1 MKNDTPNDTPF
12 YYSMP
17 FLLALC
23 LHVLVLTFLIL
34 EINLPVK
41 STPGGSAA
49 SSQPIIHATAVSQK
63 TLDNYENQVRAQ
75 REAVIKQQQLQQ
87 QIAREKIIQQQRQEM
102 LKQQQIKQLELQK
115 LQAIQAAKQKVIEAQ
130 EKAAAQQKA
139 IAEKEAAQK
148 AAEQKA
154 VKLAEEKAVEKAQ
167 EKAEKKALQK
177 ALMKDM
183 QKQLASD
190 QSELN
195 HNEKASKQHSTAAT
209 DSTSPSPPSQGM
221 IDKYK
226 ALIIQAIS
234 SQWIVP
240 PNLPQNI
247 SCELDVR
254 VAPGGV
260 VLQVSIVRS
269 SGNPVLDNSAIAAV
283 NKASPLPV
291 PSIPGLF
298 DQFRELHLTVKPD
311 GSMTER

>member
-1 MKNDTPNDTPF
+1 MKNDTPF

-23 LHVLVLTFLIL
+23 LHILVLTFLIL
-34 EINLPVK
+34 DLNLPVK
-41 STPGGSAA
+41 STPGSSG
-49 SSQPIIHATAVSQK
+49 SSQPVIHAAAVSQK

-87 QIAREKIIQQQRQEM
+87 QIAREKMIQQQREEM
-102 LKQQQIKQLELQK
+102 LKQQQLKQLEIQK

-130 EKAAAQQKA
+130 EKAAAQ
-139 IAEKEAAQK
+139 K
-148 AAEQKA
+148 AAEQKTIE
-154 VKLAEEKAVEKAQ
+154 KAEEKAIKRAEEKT
-167 EKAEKKALQK
+167 EKKALQK

-195 HNEKASKQHSTAAT
+195 HNEKASQQHSTAAA
-209 DSTSPSPPSQGM
+209 DSTSPAPPSQGE

-291 PSIPGLF
+291 PATPGLF